1 MYEIVINGTAYTLNF
16 GMGFMRD
23 MDSEVQETLPNSPGV
38 KKKVGLSYAVAGLMD
53 KELDTLENVLLKAN
67 KGCNPRLTQA
77 ILDEYI
83 EDPDT
88 DIEKVFDDVLGFL
101 KSANATKITVKQLEE
116 RIAQRNQTE

>member
-1 MYEIVINGTAYTLNF
+1 MNEIVINGTSYTLNF

-23 MDSEVQETLPNSPGV
+23 VDSEIQETLPNSPGV

-53 KELDTLENVLLKAN
+53 QELDTLENVLLKAN
-67 KGCNPRLTQA
+67 KGCNPRLTLA

-88 DIEKVFDDVLGFL
+88 DIEKMFDDVLGFL
-101 KSANATKITVKQLEE
+101 KSANATKIAVKQLEE